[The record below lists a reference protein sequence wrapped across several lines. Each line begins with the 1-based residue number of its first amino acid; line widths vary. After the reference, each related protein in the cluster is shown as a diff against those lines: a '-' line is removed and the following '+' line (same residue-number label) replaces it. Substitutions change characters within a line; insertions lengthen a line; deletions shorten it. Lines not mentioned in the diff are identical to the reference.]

1 MLFNLAEI
9 HVFSFCDFDIL
20 ACIVVEQENLKLWG
34 LVCFSSSSI
43 CQKLV
48 LPFRFEKQFIISLEN
63 V

>member
-1 MLFNLAEI
+1 
-9 HVFSFCDFDIL
+9 
-20 ACIVVEQENLKLWG
+20 LKLWG